1 MTDDVTTVRHE
12 VAGLVRAWLD
22 AGRFEPSC
30 DAWLRHYDL
39 EFSQALGARGLLG
52 ITWPTEVG
60 GGGLTGAAR
69 LVVTEE
75 LLRHGAPVAAH
86 WIADRQIGPS
96 ILKHGSAAA
105 KARYLPGIA
114 AGEITFC
121 LGMSEPGS
129 GSDLAS
135 VATKAVRVDGGWEIT
150 GQKIWTSQGHRSTH
164 AYVLAR
170 TGTGESKH
178 DGLSEFIVDM
188 SDPGVT
194 VRPIHDLRGEHHF
207 NEMFF
212 DAVRVDDDDVI
223 GTIGNGWDQVTAQ
236 LSLERGG
243 VERVLSTYPL
253 LAATL
258 DELRARRS
266 VDAGDARLVG
276 ETIARVATLRAMA
289 RDITVAID
297 EGHAPIVEAAM
308 LKDLGTALE
317 GQVNEVARLLLD
329 TETDPDASGATG
341 LLAQGGQAAP
351 GFTIRGGT
359 TEVLRTIIA
368 RGTRGTRPAADDLA
382 SIVADVLDGVGGEAG
397 EGVEA
402 AWKTVTELGWHAVG
416 VDEGRGGEGGTLG
429 DVVTIVTGLARAN
442 VSLPVA
448 ETILAGRAMALGGVD
463 VPAGAGI
470 STIALPSGADT
481 LDIDADG
488 VLVGSIR
495 RVPWGRHAERV
506 VTVALRPDGS
516 PVLVV
521 VPGAGEKIA
530 WREGRNLAGEP
541 RDDLIVLGVPAEAV
555 LGGADPL
562 TLQAEGGL
570 LRSAAMH
577 GALDRALAHTI
588 EHVRTREQFGRPLI
602 AFQAVGGL
610 LAVLASEVE
619 SARVA
624 VDRAQAA
631 LTSDAASAWLRVAAA
646 RVITGRAATEGTR
659 IAHELH
665 AAMGVTREHPLHL
678 STRRAWS
685 WRDELGTQRW
695 WTERLGRRIL
705 SASDDDVWEW
715 VTEQH

>member
-1 MTDDVTTVRHE
+1 MTDDKTVDVRQQ
-12 VAGLVRAWLD
+12 VAGLVRSWLD
-22 AGRFEPSC
+22 DGRFTPSC

-39 EFSQALGARGLLG
+39 EFSQALGERGLLG

-60 GGGLTGAAR
+60 GGGLSGAAR

-96 ILKHGSAAA
+96 ILKHGSDAA

-135 VATKAVRVDGGWEIT
+135 VATKAVQVDGGWEIT

-194 VRPIHDLRGEHHF
+194 VRPIIDLRGEHHF

-212 DAVRVDDDDVI
+212 DGVRVDDDHVI

-243 VERVLSTYPL
+243 IERVLSTYPL
-253 LAATL
+253 LSATL
-258 DELRARRS
+258 DELRQRDD
-266 VDAGDARLVG
+266 VDDGDVRLVG

-308 LKDLGTALE
+308 LKDLGTTLE

-329 TETDPDASGATG
+329 AETDPDASDARA
-341 LLAQGGQAAP
+341 LLAQGVQAAP

-368 RGTRGTRPAADDLA
+368 RSTRGARSGGDDLRA
-382 SIVADVLDGVGGEAG
+382 IVDDVLEDLGGEAG
-397 EGVEA
+397 EDTA
-402 AWKTVTELGWHAVG
+402 ALWKTVTGLGWHAVG
-416 VDEGRGGEGGTLG
+416 VDEERGGEGGTLA
-429 DVVTIVTGLARAN
+429 DVVTIVTGLATAN
-442 VSLPVA
+442 VSVPVA
-448 ETILAGRAMALGGVD
+448 ETILAGRAIARAGLPVPGGVAT
-463 VPAGAGI
+463 VALPAGE
-470 STIALPSGADT
+470 DT
-481 LDIDADG
+481 LDIDAEG
-488 VLVGSIR
+488 RLVGSLH

-506 VTVALRPDGS
+506 VTVALKVDGS

-521 VPGAGEKIA
+521 VPGTGEGIV

-541 RDDLIVLGVPAEAV
+541 RDDLHVLGVRAEAV
-555 LGGADPL
+555 LAGVDPG
-562 TLQAEGGL
+562 TLQAEAGL
-570 LRSAAMH
+570 LRAAAIH

-619 SARVA
+619 SARIA
-624 VDRAQAA
+624 VGRAEAA
-631 LTSDAASAWLRVAAA
+631 LTEESATAWTRVAAA
-646 RVITGRAATEGTR
+646 RIISGRAATAGTR

-695 WTERLGRRIL
+695 WTQRLGRHVL
-705 SASDDDVWEW
+705 AATDDDMWAW
-715 VTEQH
+715 ITEQ